1 MGFFFYFIQE
11 WNEKVVEVKKE
22 YEKVMEEYKVKKKEV
37 LDDEGDDDFFK

>member
-1 MGFFFYFIQE
+1 MGFFYFIQE